1 MRLRHLAFAE
11 ILAGSTPPSGA
22 WPPSPP
28 DLFEGVEGAPEVSR
42 AELSA
47 ATLGSAI
54 MNHGCLLVRG
64 LVPPAWCDRLGA
76 AIDQAFD
83 ACDAFMAGAT
93 ADETSP
99 WYVPFEP
106 EPAPGMSNPAW
117 GTALIVTMIVALLGA
132 AAVGPLFAKA
142 GFGLAAGG
150 GVLLGAIAVAC
161 LATDH
166 HMGNWWL
173 LELGSAAV
181 LTGLAA
187 VGLAQRLRR

>member
-1 MRLRHLAFAE
+1 MVPTTRDRTDELRELEELWASPALGEKPVRRALVPRVPGVLLVAGWLAF
-11 ILAGSTPPSGA
+11 
-22 WPPSPP
+22 
-28 DLFEGVEGAPEVSR
+28 
-42 AELSA
+42 
-47 ATLGSAI
+47 
-54 MNHGCLLVRG
+54 
-64 LVPPAWCDRLGA
+64 
-76 AIDQAFD
+76 
-83 ACDAFMAGAT
+83 
-93 ADETSP
+93 
-99 WYVPFEP
+99 YVAVLPFEP